1 MTSHFSDM
9 TSWSIFFD
17 VVLFLLLSLGTTQS
31 SMSISSSLTIFFNK
45 GLTRNPEIRNTL
57 VWLLP
62 NIWRLRWVMDT
73 KFGMNVSN
81 RMLLNAAKCQGYSFY
96 RFWVIKGK
104 PTWRGGGGKIIP
116 PPPPRFGLSTNF
128 TKWSNTLV
136 WVRLNIL
143 WDWSLKV
150 SEKILVYFGQ
160 KYEECDCGIYFS
172 KKWNW
177 GDLLLKIGKHCF
189 ICRLSFIDLCWF

>member
-1 MTSHFSDM
+1 MSAFFCKKLAFFVQKSTFTQSNSIRAVLRDFLVLFSVFARQKVIITENITFADSVSGIQIGLLQIGQKIWKMTMTSHFSDM

-17 VVLFLLLSLGTTQS
+17 VVLFLLSSLGTTQS
-31 SMSISSSLTIFFNK
+31 SMSISSSLTIFFYK

-104 PTWRGGGGKIIP
+104 PTWRGGG
-116 PPPPRFGLSTNF
+116 
-128 TKWSNTLV
+128 W
-136 WVRLNIL
+136 
-143 WDWSLKV
+143 
-150 SEKILVYFGQ
+150 
-160 KYEECDCGIYFS
+160 
-172 KKWNW
+172 
-177 GDLLLKIGKHCF
+177 
-189 ICRLSFIDLCWF
+189 